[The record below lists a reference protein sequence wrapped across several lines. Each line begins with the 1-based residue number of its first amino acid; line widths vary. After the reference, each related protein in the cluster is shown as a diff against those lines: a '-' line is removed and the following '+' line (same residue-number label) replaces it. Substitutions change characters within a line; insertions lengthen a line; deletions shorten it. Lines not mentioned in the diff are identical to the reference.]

1 MTYLKHIHITNT
13 YITIYSI
20 KFASIHIAR
29 NMNSDNLTNVISY
42 NSFCLALSWAL
53 FSYHIVCNPILYPGF
68 LFLFS
73 IDTVFPLPPTKCMRH
88 MGLMPVFPHLDFWF
102 IVLYVWVYWKDVLT
116 AMLMLR
122 SLIQS
127 LWIFMK
133 LSYIQIRK

>member
-88 MGLMPVFPHLDFWF
+88 IGLMPVFPHLDFWF
-102 IVLYVWVYWKDVLT
+102 IVCMGLLKRRVNSYADVTQSNTESVNLYE
-116 AMLMLR
+116 
-122 SLIQS
+122 I
-127 LWIFMK
+127 K
-133 LSYIQIRK
+133 LYPDT